1 MTKIRI
7 TVDVYDGSKD
17 DSDKMGISEDAFNR
31 LSGHTAEHGPGA
43 LSWLGEVE
51 EVEKVAD

>member
-1 MTKIRI
+1 MAKIRI
-7 TVDVYDGSKD
+7 TVDVYDGNTD